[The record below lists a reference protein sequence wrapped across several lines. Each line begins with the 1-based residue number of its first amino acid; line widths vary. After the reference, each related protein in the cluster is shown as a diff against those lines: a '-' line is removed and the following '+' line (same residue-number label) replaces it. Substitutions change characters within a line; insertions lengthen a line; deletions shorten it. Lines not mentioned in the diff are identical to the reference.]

1 MNNKKFYK
9 LNNNYKHFLLYVDN
23 NLTYN
28 IDETI
33 SLKKIIEI
41 HKKIEDGIS
50 KYELEINDINHLLLN
65 YDKENEILIKLKKI
79 VYYKNFLILKNV
91 MRTTEWKKFIIELTE
106 FVSLKLN
113 KKILIKDI
121 ENIFM
126 ELLKKYLGFWN
137 GFWKFF
143 NLNKNYTIKKISIID
158 PDDYTY
164 IFSCIDK

>member
-23 NLTYN
+23 NLTYD

-65 YDKENEILIKLKKI
+65 YDKENEIINKLKKMI
-79 VYYKNFLILKNV
+79 YYRNFLILKNV
-91 MRTTEWKKFIIELTE
+91 IRSKEWKKFIIELTE
-106 FVSLKLN
+106 FISIKFE
-113 KKILIKDI
+113 KKILIKKL
-121 ENIFM
+121 ENIF
-126 ELLKKYLGFWN
+126 
-137 GFWKFF
+137 
-143 NLNKNYTIKKISIID
+143 I
-158 PDDYTY
+158 
-164 IFSCIDK
+164 